1 MKISAPAGRLLQDD
15 DHMLPMINVVL
26 LLMVFFMMVS
36 AIKPPPTLDIDDVE
50 SSGQEQADASEQSL
64 YIGQEG
70 QLGLSGEIF
79 GFDQIGS
86 TLARWRKAH
95 PEEALQVRADAQV
108 RAQYVV
114 SVLQAIRE
122 AGVERSSL
130 LAVQRQQP

>member
-36 AIKPPPTLDIDDVE
+36 AIKPPPTLDIEDVE

-86 TLARWRKAH
+86 TLARWQTAH
-95 PEEALQVRADAQV
+95 PGETLQVRADAQV

>member
-1 MKISAPAGRLLQDD
+1 MKISAPAGRQLQDD

-36 AIKPPPTLDIDDVE
+36 AIKPPPTLDIEDVE
-50 SSGQEQADASEQSL
+50 SSGQEQADTSEQSL
-64 YIGQEG
+64 YIDQAG

-86 TLARWRKAH
+86 TLARWQTAH
-95 PEEALQVRADAQV
+95 PGEALQVRADAQV
-108 RAQYVV
+108 SAQYVV

>member
-36 AIKPPPTLDIDDVE
+36 AIKPPPTLDIEDVE

-70 QLGLSGEIF
+70 QL
-79 GFDQIGS
+79 
-86 TLARWRKAH
+86 ARWQTAH
-95 PEEALQVRADAQV
+95 PGETLQVRADAQV